1 MTCRPRLFLS
11 EVVLLVAVATPLALA
26 EGVWYLW
33 CLAAGAGL
41 VGWWTVV
48 RRRAPLLNRTAG
60 AVFIIASFGLL
71 LLEYLW
77 LDVIPI
83 IALAHFMI
91 LVCVCKLLQQ
101 QNYRDQAQVFVLC
114 LLLLIVAAIVS
125 GDIIFPLVLLVYLTV
140 GFHAFLQFH
149 AVMEQYR
156 VRRHNQTV
164 AAFWRGP
171 QNGGDGL
178 PRAGAITMT
187 ALASLASVIVGVGIF
202 VLFPRVGGGMFG
214 RLDTR
219 AGGYALTGFGPS
231 FNFEAVG
238 PIQQS
243 ERKVMTV
250 VVTWEGGPPPADADS
265 EPYFRGAVFLRYFR
279 ELGSR
284 EPWEWRSAP
293 GQTRTIIDLPL
304 TSTFISDKVILVLQD
319 ERLSLEGTVMQ
330 QRYLLQPTDHAYL
343 FNCYPPLEIRLPN
356 FDEIRKN
363 LDDQTL
369 RVQRKSGSGMRYE
382 VVSAVRGPDGRLPV
396 AVQRALEAERELEP
410 MPPVLLPDPALPRE
424 AELRALVARL
434 DNEAG
439 TAGDLT
445 ESADYEKFARTVV
458 EFLQG
463 PTFTYRLE
471 GNIPGGREPIGYFL
485 LTSRQ
490 GYCQHFAA
498 AMALLCQYR
507 GIPARIVTGY
517 RGGEYNPIGNY
528 YVVREKHAH
537 SWVEVYIPGRDWVT
551 YDPTPHGQNA
561 AVLRHGWMMDLHRY
575 LDYVQF
581 QWANLVVAYD
591 SGVREQLGTRFEQ
604 WLRRPGGSEQT
615 LAGSVAGFLRELIWW
630 RAELKLSHRLLYW
643 VFAIMVALMVV
654 LSGYVIISVL
664 YILAARFRQEW
675 RVWSGGRRRGEEEFY
690 ERFRRR
696 MGHLGLH
703 RRPQQTPAEFAAE
716 LAIRY
721 PVLGNAPELVAA
733 YYEVSFGRRHLSAD
747 QRSRIEGFLKNLAG
761 VDPYRLKTA
770 EAAGLPGQVSTP

>member
-1 MTCRPRLFLS
+1 
-11 EVVLLVAVATPLALA
+11 
-26 EGVWYLW
+26 
-33 CLAAGAGL
+33 
-41 VGWWTVV
+41 
-48 RRRAPLLNRTAG
+48 
-60 AVFIIASFGLL
+60 
-71 LLEYLW
+71 
-77 LDVIPI
+77 
-83 IALAHFMI
+83 
-91 LVCVCKLLQQ
+91 
-101 QNYRDQAQVFVLC
+101 
-114 LLLLIVAAIVS
+114 
-125 GDIIFPLVLLVYLTV
+125 
-140 GFHAFLQFH
+140 
-149 AVMEQYR
+149 
-156 VRRHNQTV
+156 
-164 AAFWRGP
+164 
-171 QNGGDGL
+171 
-178 PRAGAITMT
+178 
-187 ALASLASVIVGVGIF
+187 
-202 VLFPRVGGGMFG
+202 
-214 RLDTR
+214 
-219 AGGYALTGFGPS
+219 
-231 FNFEAVG
+231 
-238 PIQQS
+238 
-243 ERKVMTV
+243 
-250 VVTWEGGPPPADADS
+250 
-265 EPYFRGAVFLRYFR
+265 
-279 ELGSR
+279 
-284 EPWEWRSAP
+284 
-293 GQTRTIIDLPL
+293 
-304 TSTFISDKVILVLQD
+304 
-319 ERLSLEGTVMQ
+319 
-330 QRYLLQPTDHAYL
+330 
-343 FNCYPPLEIRLPN
+343 
-356 FDEIRKN
+356 
-363 LDDQTL
+363 
-369 RVQRKSGSGMRYE
+369 MRYE